1 MITGSR
7 QTLSTAP
14 RPQFKTSQQMLLQR
28 DHRSSSSS
36 LLSLSGI
43 RTPKAPRR
51 ASKIGSGTVTIRSA
65 VEMITCRFFMTLN
78 STEKRL
84 VGSKLRFKIRCQ
96 RLNAVSREYEEV
108 EVEVPSPIYE
118 TIKLY
123 NHQEM
128 QQGGADLFFGPILF

>member
-1 MITGSR
+1 MEVILSFCKAAISYHTMSILALEIYDNFKIMITGSR

-65 VEMITCRFFMTLN
+65 
-78 STEKRL
+78 S
-84 VGSKLRFKIRCQ
+84 IRDDN
-96 RLNAVSREYEEV
+96 L
-108 EVEVPSPIYE
+108 
-118 TIKLY
+118 
-123 NHQEM
+123 
-128 QQGGADLFFGPILF
+128 

>member
-65 VEMITCRFFMTLN
+65 VEMIIYRFSCDSEFNRKT
-78 STEKRL
+78 
-84 VGSKLRFKIRCQ
+84 
-96 RLNAVSREYEEV
+96 
-108 EVEVPSPIYE
+108 IYG
-118 TIKLY
+118 L
-123 NHQEM
+123 
-128 QQGGADLFFGPILF
+128 

>member
-1 MITGSR
+1 
-7 QTLSTAP
+7 
-14 RPQFKTSQQMLLQR
+14 MLLQR

-65 VEMITCRFFMTLN
+65 VEMIICRFFMTLN

-84 VGSKLRFKIRCQ
+84 VGSKLFKIRCQ

-128 QQGGADLFFGPILF
+128 QQGGADLFFGLTAISILF

>member
-1 MITGSR
+1 
-7 QTLSTAP
+7 
-14 RPQFKTSQQMLLQR
+14 
-28 DHRSSSSS
+28 
-36 LLSLSGI
+36 
-43 RTPKAPRR
+43 
-51 ASKIGSGTVTIRSA
+51 
-65 VEMITCRFFMTLN
+65 MTLN

-84 VGSKLRFKIRCQ
+84 MGSKLRFKIRCQ

-128 QQGGADLFFGPILF
+128 QQGGADLIFDLTAISILF